1 MAHKFDKTCL
11 SETYPDFSVMMN
23 TEIIETWKITLI
35 IT

>member
-23 TEIIETWKITLI
+23 TEIIETRKITLI